1 MNGVSYQNGLFKYS
15 SITSEASYNDRNI
28 LVKLSF
34 AFFSIFV
41 SFPIFKVKWEGFF
54 CRKEVKTQIWNS

>member
-1 MNGVSYQNGLFKYS
+1 MNGVTYQNGLFKYS

-34 AFFSIFV
+34 DFFSIFV
-41 SFPIFKVKWEGFF
+41 SFPIYKVK
-54 CRKEVKTQIWNS
+54 